1 MGLIVI
7 AIFIAQMI
15 MTFFC
20 AVVNIQSTL
29 LDFMDKDKI
38 ISETTNLFVNWGS
51 WILLF
56 TNFVPIS
63 LIVTLEMVKYLQG
76 INISNCHFRTN

>member
-7 AIFIAQMI
+7 AIFFTQMLL
-15 MTFFC
+15 TFFN
-20 AVVNIQSTL
+20 ALVSIFTTPTHSDYYIL
-29 LDFMDKDKI
+29 SFW
-38 ISETTNLFVNWGS
+38 TNLFIKWGS

-63 LIVTLEMVKYLQG
+63 LIVTLDMVKYIQG
-76 INISNCHFRTN
+76 INISNSSFLTT

>member
-7 AIFIAQMI
+7 GIFIFQMLI
-15 MTFFC
+15 TF
-20 AVVNIQSTL
+20 ASALISTIITPDISL
-29 LDFMDKDKI
+29 EYNKLFSVTTTLFMK
-38 ISETTNLFVNWGS
+38 WGS

-63 LIVTLEMVKYLQG
+63 LIVTL
-76 INISNCHFRTN
+76 